1 MGKIVRHVRIDGQT
15 YRKLDDGTLKP
26 VEIKID
32 AAARARLN
40 AMTDEDIDRAIADD
54 PDASPIWT
62 DEMFAEATRGGPL
75 RKGYVHIGIDQDV
88 LNFFKKDGKGYQTR
102 INKVLRAFMEHD
114 RKVG

>member
-1 MGKIVRHVRIDGQT
+1 MGEITRHVLVDGKSYQ
-15 YRKLDDGTLKP
+15 KMADGTLRPDKG
-26 VEIKID
+26 ESD
-32 AAARARLN
+32 RAALD

>member
-1 MGKIVRHVRIDGQT
+1 MGKIVRSVLIDGKA
-15 YRKLDDGTLKP
+15 YEKLEDGTLRP
-26 VEIKID
+26 FNVEVDRAAFD
-32 AAARARLN
+32 AIS
-40 AMTDEDIDRAIADD
+40 DEDIDRAIADD

-102 INKVLRAFMEHD
+102 INKVLRTFMEHD